1 MCKQTESLL
10 PLLILFLWQVMVAF
24 VFFRILSS
32 VISLEQKLNKNGEGF
47 QFVVWCM
54 INTVSKKHIKIRKIE
69 RGIAKKK
76 LCQHISWPS
85 SYFLTRDHVL
95 EPVKL
100 TDLKQRREQYDHCE
114 SHSKKVQKSE
124 VKLDAGNLIG
134 VPDIIWE
141 YFRFSGGKCGGN
153 RV

>member
-1 MCKQTESLL
+1 
-10 PLLILFLWQVMVAF
+10 
-24 VFFRILSS
+24 
-32 VISLEQKLNKNGEGF
+32 
-47 QFVVWCM
+47 M
-54 INTVSKKHIKIRKIE
+54 IDTVSKNHIQIRKIE